1 MRSPSSS
8 ANRGSDGR
16 ARPLRSCAAAPG
28 DRSRVAVR
36 PEPQATAGSLLW
48 QVIFV
53 SFAVVLVLFEAV
65 RGWRLGLLRQ
75 LMRLAGLVGAYAA
88 AFFGGRLLVP
98 IARPFLKMPDLVLS
112 ALGGAILAFVVYAV
126 VSGMGAILFKRTGEQ
141 DSQSVQLIYG
151 FAGAIVGLFLGVFT
165 LWLIVVSV
173 RALGAV
179 ALAQV
184 RSRSVTVYAAPD
196 PTSHALEVRRRFL
209 GDGNEQ
215 SAAFAASLAR
225 LKNSL
230 ELGRLG
236 NAVKQMDP
244 VSQKTYDTLAK
255 VAAVLSNPER
265 ARRFLSFPG
274 ARELSDHPKI
284 VALREDPEISE
295 MIAQRRFL
303 DLLRDQRIVDA
314 ANDSALAE
322 RIKKFDLQAA
332 LDFAIEQK

>member
-1 MRSPSSS
+1 
-8 ANRGSDGR
+8 
-16 ARPLRSCAAAPG
+16 
-28 DRSRVAVR
+28 VR
-36 PEPQATAGSLLW
+36 PEAQATAGSLLW
-48 QVIFV
+48 QVVFV

-75 LMRLAGLVGAYAA
+75 LMRLAGLIGAYAA
-88 AFFGGRLLVP
+88 AFFGGRLLLP

-112 ALGGAILAFVVYAV
+112 ALGGALLAFVVYAV

-141 DSQSVQLIYG
+141 DSESVQLIYG
-151 FAGAIVGLFLGVFT
+151 FAGAIIGLFLGVFT
-165 LWLIVVSV
+165 VWLIVVSV
-173 RALGAV
+173 RAVGAV
-179 ALAQV
+179 ADAQV
-184 RSRSVTVYAAPD
+184 RSRSVTVHAAPD
-196 PTSHALEVRRRFL
+196 PMSHALEIRRRFL

-215 SAAFAASLAR
+215 SVAFAASLAR

-244 VSQKTYDTLAK
+244 VSQRTYDTLAK

-274 ARELSDHPKI
+274 ARELSDHPRI
-284 VALREDPEISE
+284 MALRDDPEISE
-295 MIAQRRFL
+295 MIAQKRFL
-303 DLLRDQRIVDA
+303 DLLQDQRIVDA
-314 ANDSALAE
+314 ANDPALAE

-332 LDFAIEQK
+332 LDYAIEQK

>member
-48 QVIFV
+48 QVVFL

-75 LMRLAGLVGAYAA
+75 LMRLAALVAAYAA
-88 AFFGGRLLVP
+88 AFFGGRLLLP
-98 IARPFLKMPDLVLS
+98 IARPLLKMPDLVLS
-112 ALGGAILAFVVYAV
+112 ALDAVILAFVVYAV

-141 DSQSVQLIYG
+141 DSRIVQLIHG

-165 LWLIVVSV
+165 LWLIVVGV

-179 ALAQV
+179 AEAQV
-184 RSRSVTVYAAPD
+184 RSRSVSVHAPG

-230 ELGRLG
+230 ELGRFG

-255 VAAVLSNPER
+255 VAAVISNQER
-265 ARRFLSFPG
+265 ARKFLSFPG

-284 VALREDPEISE
+284 VALRDDPEISE
-295 MIAQRRFL
+295 MIAQKRFL
-303 DLLRDQRIVDA
+303 DLLQDQRIVDA
-314 ANDSALAE
+314 ANDPALAE
-322 RIKKFDLQAA
+322 RITKFDLQAA
-332 LDFAIEQK
+332 LDYAIEQK

>member
-1 MRSPSSS
+1 
-8 ANRGSDGR
+8 
-16 ARPLRSCAAAPG
+16 
-28 DRSRVAVR
+28 VT
-36 PEPQATAGSLLW
+36 PEPQATVGSLLW
-48 QVIFV
+48 QIVFV

-88 AFFGGRLLVP
+88 AFFGGRLLLP
-98 IARPFLKMPDLVLS
+98 IARPLLKMPDLVLS

-126 VSGMGAILFKRTGEQ
+126 VSSMGAILFKRTGEQ
-141 DSQSVQLIYG
+141 DSRTVQLIYG
-151 FAGAIVGLFLGVFT
+151 FAGAIVGLFLGIFT

-173 RALGAV
+173 RAVGAV
-179 ALAQV
+179 ADAQV
-184 RSRSVTVYAAPD
+184 RNRSATVHAAPD
-196 PTSHALEVRRRFL
+196 STSHALEVRRRFL

-255 VAAVLSNPER
+255 VAAVISNPER
-265 ARRFLSFPG
+265 ERRFLSFPG
-274 ARELSDHPKI
+274 ARKLSDHPRI
-284 VALREDPEISE
+284 VALRDDPEISE
-295 MIAQRRFL
+295 MIAQKRFL
-303 DLLRDQRIVDA
+303 DLLRRIIDA
-314 ANDSALAE
+314 ANDPALAE
-322 RIKKFDLQAA
+322 RIKKFDFHAA
-332 LDFAIEQK
+332 LNYAIQQK